1 MFWKKNKN
9 ADDLD
14 DKYAD
19 DFADELAK
27 DLRRKKVRKY
37 LLIALAGAMVV
48 SAAVGLNIENRNS
61 KLPDGQGN
69 TVKYE
74 QQDDKK
80 DEAKDEA
87 KDEKS
92 DSKSEDKKG
101 SKSSTSSS
109 DKNSSSSSNK
119 KAPVSEDTKVDNSKD
134 FTASNGGNSAY
145 RPEEEEKISVTISIR
160 CDTVAKDLSKLTN
173 QSVKPYIPS
182 NGVILGTTTY
192 KCTTETTV
200 FDVLN
205 TVCRNKGIQLEF
217 SYTPMYE
224 SYYIEGINYLYE
236 FDAGSTSGWMYK
248 VNGWFPNYGCSSYY
262 LSDGDVIEWVYTC
275 DLGADVGDVYMG

>member
-1 MFWKKNKN
+1 MFWKKDKD
-9 ADDLD
+9 ADNLE

-37 LLIALAGAMVV
+37 LLIALAGVIVV

-69 TVKYE
+69 IVKYE

-80 DEAKDEA
+80 NEA

-92 DSKSEDKKG
+92 DSKSEDKKD

-205 TVCRNKGIQLEF
+205 TVCRNKNIPLES

-224 SYYIEGINYLYE
+224 SHYIEGIKYLYE

>member
-1 MFWKKNKN
+1 MFWKKDKD
-9 ADDLD
+9 ADNLE

-37 LLIALAGAMVV
+37 LLIALAGVIVV

-69 TVKYE
+69 IVKYE

-80 DEAKDEA
+80 NEA

-92 DSKSEDKKG
+92 DSKSEDKKD

-160 CDTVAKDLSKLTN
+160 CDTVAKDLSKLTDP
-173 QSVKPYIPS
+173 SVKPYIPS

-217 SYTPMYE
+217 SDTPMYE

>member
-1 MFWKKNKN
+1 MFWKKDKN

-37 LLIALAGAMVV
+37 LLIALAGVIVV

-69 TVKYE
+69 IVNYE
-74 QQDDKK
+74 QQDDK
-80 DEAKDEA
+80 KDEA

-92 DSKSEDKKG
+92 DSKSEDKKD

-173 QSVKPYIPS
+173 QSVKKYIPS
-182 NGVILGTTTY
+182 NGVILGTTEY
-192 KCTTETTV
+192 KCTTENTV
-200 FDVLN
+200 FDALN
-205 TVCRNKGIQLEF
+205 TVCRNKGIQLES

-224 SYYIEGINYLYE
+224 SYYIEGINHLYE